1 MNVKVTYAT
10 EFGCRDS
17 IMDLKNLTSF
27 VKKFKISNIVPYNLT
42 LLDDELEILEKNIL
56 EKSMEDDWGE
66 GRIIDLE
73 DLEKVLTK
81 FFKRTITLKL

>member
-27 VKKFKISNIVPYNLT
+27 VKKFKISNVVPCNLT
-42 LLDDELEILEKNIL
+42 LLDDELEILKENIL
-56 EKSMEDDWGE
+56 ENSMADDWGE

-73 DLEKVLTK
+73 VLEEILTK
-81 FFKRTITLKL
+81 FFNRTITLKL